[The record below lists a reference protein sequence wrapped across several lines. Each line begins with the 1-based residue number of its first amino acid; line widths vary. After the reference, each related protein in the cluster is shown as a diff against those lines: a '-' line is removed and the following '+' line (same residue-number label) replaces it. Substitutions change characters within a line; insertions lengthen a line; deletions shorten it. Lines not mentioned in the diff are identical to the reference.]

1 MNKNFIK
8 IANVIS
14 LISLSINILILVL
27 YFKTFDTYYIIAFVF
42 GFIANFFANLI
53 KNTSVLLFP
62 SYKILYRP
70 SNKAKCNLFNNFSG
84 KQNGFPSGHMT
95 SIVFSSLVLHKHINK
110 YVILLLVLLMGW
122 ARKIKGCHNLFQI
135 IGGILNGILWYFIFL
150 KFLKYI

>member
-8 IANVIS
+8 IANIIS
-14 LISLSINILILVL
+14 LITVFLTILILML
-27 YFKTFDTYYIIAFVF
+27 YLKTFDTYYIIAFAF
-42 GFIANFFANLI
+42 GFIANKFADVI

-70 SNKAKCNLFNNFSG
+70 SKKAKCNLFNNFSG

-110 YVILLLVLLMGW
+110 YVILLLVLLMGL

-135 IGGILNGILWYFIFL
+135 IGGILNGVLWYFIFL
-150 KFLKYI
+150 KFLIFI